1 MRLVVLA
8 FVLVLGC
15 ERVGIT
21 TNEAKFAV
29 GEAAFQI
36 PSALDELQ
44 TLTITA
50 KCRENNPIIG
60 KCGQN
65 VSVGVYFFSA
75 AVIHLAVSW
84 LLPPKACR
92 WWQGLTA
99 GGEIAIVWNNHGDG
113 IAFWP

>member
-1 MRLVVLA
+1 MSKIVFILCLSACAVLPTA
-8 FVLVLGC
+8 
-15 ERVGIT
+15 E
-21 TNEAKFAV
+21 EAKFAA
-29 GEAAFQI
+29 GEAVFQI
-36 PSALDELQ
+36 PAAVDEMQ

-60 KCGQN
+60 NCGQN
-65 VSVGVYFFSA
+65 VSVGVYFFTAS
-75 AVIHLAVSW
+75 VIHIAVSW
-84 LLPPKACR
+84 LLPPKARR